1 MKIKKLE
8 QNCNKMIYYYCD
20 LGNTN
25 VTENQIESVF
35 HNIKYQKTIFCF
47 FCTSIFQVT

>member
-1 MKIKKLE
+1 
-8 QNCNKMIYYYCD
+8 MIYYYCD

-35 HNIKYQKTIFCF
+35 QNHKHQKTKFRLFCKVF
-47 FCTSIFQVT
+47 SSYLAGRNLIGSGP